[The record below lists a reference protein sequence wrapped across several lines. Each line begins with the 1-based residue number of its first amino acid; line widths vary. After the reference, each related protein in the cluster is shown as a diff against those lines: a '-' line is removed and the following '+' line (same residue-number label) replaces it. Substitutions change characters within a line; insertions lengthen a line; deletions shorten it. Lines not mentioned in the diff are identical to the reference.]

1 MLNPDF
7 KDMLSALCGE
17 GVEFLIVGAYALAAH
32 GHPRATGDL
41 DIWIRCSSD
50 NTQRVWRALHR
61 FGAPMHTVTAKDLA
75 VSGMVF
81 QIGVAPCRVDLMTSI
96 DGVEFDDAWPHRM
109 TITIE
114 DLTIPVISRAHLI
127 QNKKASG
134 RPQDLADAACL

>member
-50 NTQRVWRALHR
+50 NTQRVWSALHR
-61 FGAPMHTVTAKDLA
+61 FGAPMHAVTVKDLA
-75 VSGMVF
+75 APGAVF

-134 RPQDLADAACL
+134 RPQDLADVACL